1 MARTYESLIDDKI
14 EQGLL
19 ANERE
24 GSDINSSLNLHEFIE
39 ETKRIGYITG
49 PMVAVH
55 FSQYFLQIIS
65 VVMVGHLGQLSLS
78 SIAITVSFGA
88 VTGFSVLFG
97 MSGALETLCGQAYG
111 AQQYGK
117 LGTHTYTAILSLIVA
132 CLPLTAL
139 WVYMGKLFIL
149 IGQDPVISEEAGKL
163 IICLIPA
170 LYAYATLQPIIRFF
184 QTQSLIMP
192 LLVSSC
198 SSLCFHVLLCWGLVF
213 KSGLG
218 NQGAALAISISY
230 WTNVISLGL
239 YMMFSDTCSK
249 TLAPITID
257 VFRGV
262 QEFFRLA
269 IPSASMI
276 CLEWWSFELL
286 IIFSGFLPNP
296 QLETSVTSVCLAT
309 MSTLFPIPEGIGA
322 AASTR
327 VSNELGAGNPRSARI
342 AVFTALLIALLESVT
357 VGAALFFSRHVFG
370 YVFSNDK
377 EVIDYVTNRA
387 PLLSLS
393 VVLDSLQVVL
403 SGIARGSGWQ
413 DLGAYINL
421 AAYYLC
427 GIPVAVV
434 LGFWVK
440 MRGKGLW
447 IGLQAGSFLQV
458 LLLSAITSCIDWHK
472 QARKA
477 RDRLLASD
485 VETQAQISG
494 D

>member
-24 GSDINSSLNLHEFIE
+24 GSDINSSLDLHEFIE

-78 SIAITVSFGA
+78 SIAIAVSFGA

-139 WVYMGKLFIL
+139 WVYMGKLFVL

-163 IICLIPA
+163 IIWLIPA

-184 QTQSLIMP
+184 QTQM
-192 LLVSSC
+192 
-198 SSLCFHVLLCWGLVF
+198 F

-262 QEFFRLA
+262 REFFRLA

-427 GIPVAVV
+427 GIPVALV

-477 RDRLLASD
+477 RDRLLESD

>member
-14 EQGLL
+14 EQGFL
-19 ANERE
+19 ANERD
-24 GSDINSSLNLHEFIE
+24 GSDINSSLDLHEFIE

-55 FSQYFLQIIS
+55 FSQYFLQFIS

-78 SIAITVSFGA
+78 SIAIAVSFGA
-88 VTGFSVLFG
+88 VTDFSVLFG

-117 LGTHTYTAILSLIVA
+117 LGTHTYTAIFSLILA
-132 CLPLTAL
+132 CLPLTTL
-139 WVYMGKLFIL
+139 WVYMG
-149 IGQDPVISEEAGKL
+149 
-163 IICLIPA
+163 
-170 LYAYATLQPIIRFF
+170 
-184 QTQSLIMP
+184 
-192 LLVSSC
+192 SC
-198 SSLCFHVLLCWGLVF
+198 SILCFHVLLCWGLVF

-262 QEFFRLA
+262 REFFRLA

-327 VSNELGAGNPRSARI
+327 VSNELGAGNPCSARI
-342 AVFTALLIALLESVT
+342 VVFTALLIALLESVT

-427 GIPVAVV
+427 GVPVAVV

-477 RDRLLASD
+477 RDRLLESD